1 MSLLK
6 FNVRSSYNGAVYEA
20 NSTYEVNDYP
30 MGYVQRWV
38 KRGVA
43 EEVEKAD
50 GDVLEDPRGELGYPP
65 VEGAEDFTGLETP
78 DSVEVD
84 PPAEVEDPPVVVED
98 LGQDPPADDPPADD
112 PPAPKKKARKKKS
125 SSK

>member
-6 FNVRSSYNGAVYEA
+6 FNVRCSYNGAVYESG
-20 NSTYEVNDYP
+20 STYEVNDYP
-30 MGYVQRWV
+30 LGYVLRWV

-50 GDVLEDPRGELGYPP
+50 GEILDDPRGVLGSPP
-65 VEGAEDFTGLETP
+65 VEGAEDYTGLETP
-78 DSVEVD
+78 ASVEAD
-84 PPAEVEDPPVVVED
+84 PPAEVEDPPPPD
-98 LGQDPPADDPPADD
+98 PDPPADDPPADD